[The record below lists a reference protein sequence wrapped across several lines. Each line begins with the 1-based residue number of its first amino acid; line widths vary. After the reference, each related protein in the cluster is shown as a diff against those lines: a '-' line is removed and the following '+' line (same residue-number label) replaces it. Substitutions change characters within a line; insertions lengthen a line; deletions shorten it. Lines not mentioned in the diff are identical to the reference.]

1 MEEHLHRYNVRTI
14 LFSIIIWEVLFWLT
28 FFGLYYYLIEQV
40 EAFRIEHREFLWL
53 LLIIPIYILGYLLRI
68 GWKNKVMKK
77 LADQRLLPYLTLP
90 VSSVKS
96 FWKFFFFRNA
106 LAFLILALANPQYG
120 KGSQKAV
127 SEGIEIMIALDISN
141 SMRALDLDPKRD
153 RLRVAKMAIE
163 QLLNELHGDKVGLVL
178 FAGDAFVH
186 LPLTI
191 DYGAAKLFLAT
202 VQPEMISNQGTAVG
216 MAIETSMK
224 SFDFDNGVNKSI
236 IIISDGEDHQGNAL
250 SQAKSAQEQGVV
262 INTVGMGKPVGT
274 PFPDYK
280 NGRMVGLKKDSQGN
294 TVTTKL
300 NEKMLLDIAKAGGG
314 VYTAAQGAYVDL
326 RGILSSVR
334 GIDKTEMDSKLYT
347 DYKDHFQWFLALGL
361 ICLILE
367 ILVSEKRSGLI
378 HKLQKI

>member
-1 MEEHLHRYNVRTI
+1 
-14 LFSIIIWEVLFWLT
+14 
-28 FFGLYYYLIEQV
+28 
-40 EAFRIEHREFLWL
+40 
-53 LLIIPIYILGYLLRI
+53 
-68 GWKNKVMKK
+68 MKK